1 MEPISSRLGSVVK
14 PRSRGWKRCGNLFSF
29 KKPSSAGF
37 PSSLPVGARG
47 RVAFDVDWNAAFGGY
62 SHVCLQPVEDDLSG
76 MSDRDSKK
84 ETAGQWFQPLDEHEV
99 TRLLHE
105 VRETPELF
113 DQVLPLVYDDL
124 KRIGHNQRRQLGAG
138 LTMQTTALVHEACLK
153 LRDQAAGDV
162 ENRLHLKRLAAMV
175 MRQLIFDYARRQQS
189 IKRGG
194 GQPHGSIDDYKVA
207 ADAPDADLIL
217 AIEKIFEQMR
227 ASNPRMAEVITARFF
242 AGYSIGETSKMMGI
256 SSRTVTRDLTRARA
270 WLKTEL
276 ADFERDV

>member
-1 MEPISSRLGSVVK
+1 
-14 PRSRGWKRCGNLFSF
+14 
-29 KKPSSAGF
+29 
-37 PSSLPVGARG
+37 
-47 RVAFDVDWNAAFGGY
+47 
-62 SHVCLQPVEDDLSG
+62 
-76 MSDRDSKK
+76 MSDRNSKNGAAP
-84 ETAGQWFQPLDEHEV
+84 ESFEPLDEHEV

-153 LRDQAAGDV
+153 LRDHASGDL

-175 MRQLIFDYARRQQS
+175 MRQLIFDYARRRQS
-189 IKRGG
+189 AKRGG
-194 GQPHGSIDDYKVA
+194 GQPHTRVEECQVP
-207 ADAPDADLIL
+207 ADARDAELIL
-217 AIEKIFEQMR
+217 AVEKILDEMR
-227 ASNPRMAEVITARFF
+227 LSNPRMAEVITARFF
-242 AGYSIGETSKMMGI
+242 AGYSIDEISQIMGI

-276 ADFERDV
+276 ADFEPDDR